1 MCTDVLVLGGCWLG
15 GHQLGQIYMHIKVAC
30 SCRVDIA
37 VQHIHGA
44 NRHDEGTKRNYGGG
58 GSFEGARAG
67 LGTTHQAAAGR
78 SRTSRGVFGSK
89 CSTAAATSRHDLIAG
104 IIAGCTAAH
113 TLQV

>member
-44 NRHDEGTKRNYGGG
+44 NRHDEGTKRNCGGG
-58 GSFEGARAG
+58 GHSKVHVQASARRTRLLLVGVVPAAVC
-67 LGTTHQAAAGR
+67 LEANVQQLQLHQGM
-78 SRTSRGVFGSK
+78 T
-89 CSTAAATSRHDLIAG
+89 
-104 IIAGCTAAH
+104 
-113 TLQV
+113 